1 MALAL
6 VPHVGDSPQRL
17 LLWVNIADVAV
28 TASPPLRPRGGRS
41 RLSSSFDLTPGLE
54 SRSSCPEAIW
64 QAATWWHGFYPRTAD
79 GKIRRRLQR
88 RARSVRTLTAVVVVV
103 PTPAPAATP
112 VASPLAARHPG
123 GTSAA
128 GDPHRSAGDRTRPHG
143 R

>member
-1 MALAL
+1 VALAL
-6 VPHVGDSPQRL
+6 VPHVDDSPQRL

-79 GKIRRRLQR
+79 GKAIKGAYSAAHDLVPD
-88 RARSVRTLTAVVVVV
+88 ALYGGSSSPVV

-112 VASPLAARHPG
+112 VASPLAASSPVA

-128 GDPHRSAGDRTRPHG
+128 RRPASK
-143 R
+143 RRRQ